1 MSALGNRNSDVLRL
15 VLIEG
20 ALMGI
25 VGAMLGLLFG
35 WAAASVL
42 SALGIPM
49 PPPPN
54 SNLEYVAR
62 IRLSPGVLI
71 SAVAIGAL
79 ATVIASV
86 IPAIRVAR
94 IPVADA
100 LRRLV

>member
-1 MSALGNRNSDVLRL
+1 MF
-15 VLIEG
+15 
-20 ALMGI
+20 
-25 VGAMLGLLFG
+25 GLLFG
-35 WAAASVL
+35 WAAAWGL
-42 SALGIPM
+42 SELGIPM

-79 ATVIASV
+79 ATVVASA

-94 IPVADA
+94 IPIAEA